1 MKPSNI
7 LPLIVSIAIPLAL
20 GGIAGVVTT
29 DNISGWYSTI
39 NKPSF
44 NPPNSIFGPVWTGLY
59 LLMGIAMFIVW
70 KSSSDGIRSNTTQIY
85 GVQLI
90 LNFAWSFMFFY
101 FHRPDWAFV
110 NIVLLWLAIV
120 YTIFTFYKVR
130 KVAAYL
136 LIPYIL
142 WVSFASVLNAAIWKL
157 N

>member
-7 LPLIVSIAIPLAL
+7 LPLILCIAIPLAL

-70 KSSSDGIRSNTTQIY
+70 KSSSESIRSNATQIY

>member
-29 DNISGWYSTI
+29 DNIAGWYSTI

-70 KSSSDGIRSNTTQIY
+70 KSSSDGIRSNATQIY